1 MSEGTDNKTSK
12 VNKIISD
19 SSSELGSELQKLEKS
34 LDEQGKKQQSI
45 LKEMIDKAN
54 DSVDVNTSQFET
66 NIKLQLEDQKTKSD
80 DSLIELKDS
89 INGQFEGFR
98 EYANKLVE
106 EEEEKLVNDLAT
118 TMANVSDITGS
129 HSETLDAVIS
139 QVNTVANDST
149 SKAIDL
155 IKKRDEVVKGE
166 LAEKLTMNQDKLS
179 NSLINLQTE
188 FQESLGTQIEQV
200 FMGVHVT
207 KQEINEIIKDTLSR
221 LESNLNRLTE
231 GLDENFTKEVG
242 KTQDLIH
249 SYEGKVMETNQNI
262 QSAYEEQ
269 MNSIL
274 DRHHKATVDNVDMLF
289 KDLNQNKDEI
299 LSQITNLSG
308 DQQKLVHHALN
319 QLEEQVKL
327 SKSNII
333 EFNGYLK
340 DSIQITIDDN
350 KTTTETIIKQLQN
363 ETAETFSQFLTQLKS
378 NRSTIK
384 SDTAKQFKDNQKE
397 ANDQFSDYS
406 KDSKTKISETKA
418 VLDKY
423 KTSLKELEDK

>member
-1 MSEGTDNKTSK
+1 MSEGTDNINSK
-12 VNKIISD
+12 AKKIISD
-19 SSSELGSELQKLEKS
+19 SSSELDSELQKLEKS

-45 LKEMIDKAN
+45 LKEMIDKTN
-54 DSVDVNTSQFET
+54 ESVDVNTSQFET
-66 NIKLQLEDQKTKSD
+66 NIKLQLEDQKTNSD

-129 HSETLDAVIS
+129 HSESLDAVIS
-139 QVNTVANDST
+139 QVTNVANEAT
-149 SKAIDL
+149 SKAIEL
-155 IKKRDEVVKGE
+155 IKTRDEVVKGE
-166 LAEKLTMNQDKLS
+166 LAEKLTLNQDKLS
-179 NSLINLQTE
+179 SSLTNLQTE

-200 FMGVHVT
+200 FLGVHVT

-249 SYEGKVMETNQNI
+249 SYEGRVMETNQKI

-269 MNSIL
+269 MNSLL
-274 DRHHKATVDNVDMLF
+274 DLHHKATVDNVDMLF
-289 KDLNQNKDEI
+289 KDLNQNKDQI
-299 LSQITNLSG
+299 LSQITNLSE
-308 DQQKLVHHALN
+308 DQQKLVKHTLN

-340 DSIQITIDDN
+340 DSIQTTIDDN

-363 ETAETFSQFLTQLKS
+363 ETAETFTQFLSQLKS
-378 NRSTIK
+378 NRSIIK
-384 SDTAKQFKDNQKE
+384 SDTSKQLKDNQKE
-397 ANDQFSDYS
+397 ANDQFSDYT
-406 KDSKTKISETKA
+406 KASKTKINETKV

-423 KTSLKELEDK
+423 KASLKELEGE

>member
-1 MSEGTDNKTSK
+1 MSEGTDNVNSK

-19 SSSELGSELQKLEKS
+19 SSSELSSEFQQLEKS

-45 LKEMIDKAN
+45 LKEIVDKTN
-54 DSVDVNTSQFET
+54 DSIDVNTGQFET
-66 NIKLQLEDQKTKSD
+66 NIKLQLEDQKTRSD
-80 DSLIELKDS
+80 DSLVELKDS

-129 HSETLDAVIS
+129 HSAALDAVIS
-139 QVNTVANDST
+139 QVNSVANDST

-155 IKKRDEVVKGE
+155 IKERDEIVKGE
-166 LAEKLTMNQDKLS
+166 LVESLTMNQEKLS
-179 NSLINLQTE
+179 SALTSLQSE
-188 FQESLGTQIEQV
+188 FQESIGNQIEQV

-249 SYEGKVMETNQNI
+249 AYEGKVLETNKNI
-262 QSAYEEQ
+262 QLAYEEQ
-269 MNSIL
+269 MNAIL
-274 DRHHKATVDNVDMLF
+274 DRHLKLTVDNVDMLF
-289 KDLNQNKDEI
+289 KGLNQNKDEI
-299 LSQITNLSG
+299 LSQITNLSE
-308 DQQKLVHHALN
+308 DQQKLVSHALN
-319 QLEEQVKL
+319 QLEEQVKM

-340 DSIQITIDDN
+340 DSIQTTIDDN

-363 ETAETFSQFLTQLKS
+363 ETAETFNQFLTQLKS
-378 NRSTIK
+378 NRSTTK
-384 SDTAKQFKDNQKE
+384 SDTSRQLKDLQKE
-397 ANDQFSDYS
+397 ANTQFSEYT
-406 KDSKTKISETKA
+406 KATKTKIGETKG
-418 VLDKY
+418 VLEKY
-423 KTSLKELEDK
+423 KASLKELEGE